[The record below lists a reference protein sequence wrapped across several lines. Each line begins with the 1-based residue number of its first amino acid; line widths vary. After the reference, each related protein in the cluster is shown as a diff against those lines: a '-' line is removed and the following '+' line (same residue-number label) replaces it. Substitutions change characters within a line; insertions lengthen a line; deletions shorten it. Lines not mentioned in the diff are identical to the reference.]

1 MFVINS
7 HFFFFQFCLRETKK
21 DQVVFSWVRVC
32 WPSRFNIWLLSFMAL
47 QPLLWCSIA
56 LFLSHFLISPAQA
69 AQNLLR
75 SAKPT
80 LSQESG
86 IPVFM
91 LSLPVGPWGS
101 HITLLMMLPERD
113 GGCGCPS
120 GREIHGNRKFK
131 PGGKSKEM
139 LPSIQCGKTFV
150 WGPRDSPERIE
161 GFCSIWCL
169 HKGWQVLWETNWEV
183 VGLKRK
189 PCVRSPGFCTQ
200 LCPRV
205 ALWP

>member
-1 MFVINS
+1 
-7 HFFFFQFCLRETKK
+7 
-21 DQVVFSWVRVC
+21 
-32 WPSRFNIWLLSFMAL
+32 MAL
-47 QPLLWCSIA
+47 QPLLWCSIV

-80 LSQESG
+80 LSQESW

-91 LSLPVGPWGS
+91 LSLPVGAWGS

-113 GGCGCPS
+113 GGCGCLS
-120 GREIHGNRKFK
+120 GREIHGDRKFK
-131 PGGKSKEM
+131 PGEKSKEM

-150 WGPRDSPERIE
+150 WGPRDSPEGIE

-169 HKGWQVLWETNWEV
+169 HKGWQVLWETNWEA
-183 VGLKRK
+183 VGLKGK